1 MKPIILMGTGE
12 TSRKIIKSLEAC
24 LGIRVRYL
32 CDFKTVRVGI
42 KIGGIEVIS
51 VEKMVEISK
60 EYDVILANF
69 KDEIAWKKITEE

>member
-12 TSRKIIKSLEAC
+12 ASRKIIKSLEAC
-24 LGIRVRYL
+24 SGIRVRYL

-51 VEKMVEISK
+51 GRK
-60 EYDVILANF
+60 NG
-69 KDEIAWKKITEE
+69 